1 MNKNTGIRR
10 KIAEYSIV
18 EGRIAMGDVS
28 ISDKKDFI
36 QWFLNRYE
44 LRKRESAWLLSY
56 LSSDDELLKRVHFV
70 ENLRNLPKTIMMS
83 TRCVRMT
90 SFKFTKHNR
99 VSTDVETAFYDIRS
113 CPHEDIY
120 IGLYFKDRS
129 TCPEYAAVLE
139 VNPMERQDL
148 VQDTLLGLLA
158 EIVLDQAIRDFRERE
173 LYRQIDQALAEGDEA
188 KFLQLTEEWRNLV
201 EQKR

>member
-1 MNKNTGIRR
+1 
-10 KIAEYSIV
+10 
-18 EGRIAMGDVS
+18 MGDKVS
-28 ISDKKDFI
+28 VSDKKEFI

-70 ENLRNLPKTIMMS
+70 ENLRNLPKTIVIS

-90 SFKFTKHNR
+90 SFKFTKNNR

-120 IGLYFKDRS
+120 ISLYFKDRS

-139 VNPMERQDL
+139 VNPMEKQNTA
-148 VQDTLLGLLA
+148 QDTLLGLLA
-158 EIVLDQAIRDFRERE
+158 EIVLDRAIRDFRERE
-173 LYRQIDQALAEGDEA
+173 LYRQIDQALAEGDET

-201 EQKR
+201 EQNR

>member
-1 MNKNTGIRR
+1 
-10 KIAEYSIV
+10 
-18 EGRIAMGDVS
+18 MGDVS

-83 TRCVRMT
+83 TRCIRMT

-99 VSTDVETAFYDIRS
+99 VSTDVETAFYDIV
-113 CPHEDIY
+113 P
-120 IGLYFKDRS
+120 
-129 TCPEYAAVLE
+129 V
-139 VNPMERQDL
+139 PMKTSISACTSRTVQL
-148 VQDTLLGLLA
+148 VRNTPQ
-158 EIVLDQAIRDFRERE
+158 
-173 LYRQIDQALAEGDEA
+173 Y
-188 KFLQLTEEWRNLV
+188 WR
-201 EQKR
+201 